1 MNQITPVPLAEDH
14 SDLESMEEI
23 RKEMRNYS
31 SIKEDSFDFEE
42 DANMKEIFDTKI
54 SNVNRRQVEAKRR
67 RRIPVQATTDDIP
80 KKVEEKFARE
90 MVDFSPF
97 GVNSVALGTLSIGD
111 DFGEENTRLK
121 KTVIIL

>member
-42 DANMKEIFDTKI
+42 DAKMKEIFDAKI
-54 SNVNRRQVEAKRR
+54 TNVNRRQVEAKKRQKM
-67 RRIPVQATTDDIP
+67 PAQATTDDIP
-80 KKVEEKFARE
+80 KKVEEKFPRE
-90 MVDFSPF
+90 MVSFSPF
-97 GVNSVALGTLSIGD
+97 GVNSVALGTLSIGE
-111 DFGEENTRLK
+111 DFGEENSRLK